1 MNLLPDQL
9 PWFIAGPG
17 IGLLLVVMYAIGNT
31 HLGISSSYLRTAQ
44 AVVLRRVPQDS
55 WKVRY
60 FIGLA
65 AGALLASLL
74 SGGPRPSY
82 DSLYG
87 ALGGLLPVAV
97 VIVAV
102 PALLFFGGVLPIA
115 AVAFAVPAFL
125 FVGGVLMGYG
135 ARWAGGCTSGHGI
148 SGSSALSPASLVS
161 TMTFMGVAIVLML
174 VFNLL
179 TGGAL

>member
-1 MNLLPDQL
+1 MNLLPAQL
-9 PWFIAGPG
+9 PWYVAGPG

-44 AVVLRRVPQDS
+44 AVVLRRVPRDS

-60 FIGLA
+60 FVGLA

-74 SGGPRPSY
+74 SSGPRPSY

-87 ALGGLLPVAV
+87 ALGGVLPVAA
-97 VIVAV
+97 VIIAV
-102 PALLFFGGVLPIA
+102 PVL
-115 AVAFAVPAFL
+115 L
-125 FVGGVLMGYG
+125 FVGGVLMGVG

-148 SGSSALSPASLVS
+148 SGSAALSPASLVS
-161 TMTFMGVAIVLML
+161 TVTFMGVAIALML

-179 TGGAL
+179 TGGAM

>member
-1 MNLLPDQL
+1 MNLLPAQL
-9 PWFIAGPG
+9 PWFVAGPG
-17 IGLLLVVMYAIGNT
+17 IGLLLVVMYAVGNT

-44 AVVLRRVPQDS
+44 AVVLRRVPQDG

-74 SGGPRPSY
+74 SSGPAPTY

-87 ALGGLLPVAV
+87 ALGAILPAASLILV
-97 VIVAV
+97 V
-102 PALLFFGGVLPIA
+102 PL
-115 AVAFAVPAFL
+115 FL
-125 FVGGVLMGYG
+125 FIGGVLMGYG

-148 SGSSALSPASLVS
+148 SGSAALSPASLVS
-161 TMTFMGVAIVLML
+161 TVIFMGVAIALML
-174 VFNLL
+174 AFNLL

>member
-1 MNLLPDQL
+1 MNLLPAQL
-9 PWFIAGPG
+9 PWFVAGPG
-17 IGLLLVVMYAIGNT
+17 IGLLLVVMYAIGNN

-44 AVVLRRVPQDS
+44 AVVWRRVPQDA

-74 SGGPRPSY
+74 SSAPAPSY

-87 ALGGLLPVAV
+87 ALGGILPAAALVL
-97 VIVAV
+97 AV
-102 PALLFFGGVLPIA
+102 PL
-115 AVAFAVPAFL
+115 FL
-125 FVGGVLMGYG
+125 FIGGVLMGYG

-148 SGSSALSPASLVS
+148 SGSAALSPASIVS
-161 TMTFMGVAIVLML
+161 TITFMGVAIALMF
-174 VFNLL
+174 VINLL

>member
-1 MNLLPDQL
+1 MSLLPEQL
-9 PWFIAGPG
+9 PWYVAGPG
-17 IGLLLVVMYAIGNT
+17 IGLLLVAMYAIGNT

-65 AGALLASLL
+65 GGALLASLL

-102 PALLFFGGVLPIA
+102 PALLFL
-115 AVAFAVPAFL
+115 
-125 FVGGVLMGYG
+125 GGVLMGYG

-161 TMTFMGVAIVLML
+161 TVTFMGVAIALML

-179 TGGAL
+179 TGGRL

>member
-1 MNLLPDQL
+1 MNLLPAQL
-9 PWFIAGPG
+9 PWFVAGPG
-17 IGLLLVVMYAIGNT
+17 IGLLLVVMYAIGNN

-44 AVVLRRVPQDS
+44 AVVWRRVPQDA

-65 AGALLASLL
+65 AGPLHASLL
-74 SGGPRPSY
+74 SSAPPPSY

-87 ALGGLLPVAV
+87 AHGGNLPAAALVL
-97 VIVAV
+97 AV
-102 PALLFFGGVLPIA
+102 PL
-115 AVAFAVPAFL
+115 FL
-125 FVGGVLMGYG
+125 FIGGVLMGYG

-148 SGSSALSPASLVS
+148 SGSAALSPASLVS
-161 TMTFMGVAIVLML
+161 TITFMGVAIALLFVI
-174 VFNLL
+174 NLL

>member
-1 MNLLPDQL
+1 MSLLPAQL
-9 PWFIAGPG
+9 PWFVAGPG

-44 AVVLRRVPQDS
+44 AVVLRRVPQDA

-74 SGGPRPSY
+74 SSGPRPSY

-87 ALGGLLPVAV
+87 ALGGILPVAV
-97 VIVAV
+97 VVVAV
-102 PALLFFGGVLPIA
+102 PIVLFL
-115 AVAFAVPAFL
+115 
-125 FVGGVLMGYG
+125 GGVLMGVG

-161 TMTFMGVAIVLML
+161 TVTFMGVAIALML

>member
-1 MNLLPDQL
+1 MNLLPAQL
-9 PWFIAGPG
+9 PWFVAGPG

-44 AVVLRRVPQDS
+44 AVVWRRVPQDS

-65 AGALLASLL
+65 VGALLASLL
-74 SGGPRPSY
+74 SSGPRPSY

-87 ALGGLLPVAV
+87 ALGGILPVAV
-97 VIVAV
+97 VVVGVPIV
-102 PALLFFGGVLPIA
+102 LFL
-115 AVAFAVPAFL
+115 
-125 FVGGVLMGYG
+125 GGVLMGVG

-161 TMTFMGVAIVLML
+161 TVTFMGVAIALML

>member
-1 MNLLPDQL
+1 MNLLPAQL
-9 PWFIAGPG
+9 PWFVAGPG
-17 IGLLLVVMYAIGNT
+17 IGLLLVVMYAVGNT

-44 AVVLRRVPQDS
+44 AVVLRRVPQDG

-74 SGGPRPSY
+74 SGGPAPTY

-87 ALGGLLPVAV
+87 ALGGILPAAALF
-97 VIVAV
+97 IGV
-102 PALLFFGGVLPIA
+102 PL
-115 AVAFAVPAFL
+115 FL
-125 FVGGVLMGYG
+125 FIGGVLMGYG

-148 SGSSALSPASLVS
+148 SGSAALSPASLVS
-161 TMTFMGVAIVLML
+161 TVTFMGVAIALML

>member
-1 MNLLPDQL
+1 MDLLPAQM
-9 PWFIAGPG
+9 PWFVVGPG
-17 IGLLLVVMYAIGNT
+17 IGLLLVVMYAVGHN

-44 AVVLRRVPQDS
+44 AVVWRRVPQDG

-65 AGALLASLL
+65 LGALLASLL
-74 SGGPRPSY
+74 SSGPAPNY

-87 ALGGLLPVAV
+87 ALGGVM
-97 VIVAV
+97 
-102 PALLFFGGVLPIA
+102 PIA
-115 AVAFAVPAFL
+115 AVAFAVPTFL
-125 FVGGVLMGYG
+125 FLGGVLMGYG

-161 TMTFMGVAIVLML
+161 TMMFMGVAIVLML

>member
-1 MNLLPDQL
+1 MNLLPAQL
-9 PWFIAGPG
+9 PWFVAGPG
-17 IGLLLVVMYAIGNT
+17 IGLLLVVMYAVGNT

-44 AVVLRRVPQDS
+44 AVVLRRVPQDG

-74 SGGPRPSY
+74 SGGPAPSY
-82 DSLYG
+82 NSLYG
-87 ALGGLLPVAV
+87 ALGGILPAAAL
-97 VIVAV
+97 VIGV
-102 PALLFFGGVLPIA
+102 PL
-115 AVAFAVPAFL
+115 FL
-125 FVGGVLMGYG
+125 FIGGVLMGYG

-148 SGSSALSPASLVS
+148 SGSAALSPASLVS
-161 TMTFMGVAIVLML
+161 TVTFMGVAIALML